1 MIKPTY
7 FFQFS
12 CYFNF
17 RSFWHRPFLCFWDSI
32 HLWSSSLA
40 LSSLSL
46 IGSRSCSWPWN
57 VRTTQGSSLGD
68 LTHTCGSIITYRQ
81 ITPKFIFPTKVS
93 LLSSKAIFQ
102 TASKMLWTNSPF
114 PCQNNNNKQ
123 NYPVEEAR
131 NLEVRFEFSFT
142 PWVNP
147 SPSST
152 DFTSYIPLE
161 TVQCFAVPIRHSSLP
176 TTLT

>member
-102 TASKMLWTNSPF
+102 TASRMSWTNSPF